1 MLTVG
6 LNSWERSFRT
16 KAALDP
22 GIVFAFI
29 NPWEGV
35 GPHSQA
41 TLLGGW

>member
-1 MLTVG
+1 MLMVG
-6 LNSWERSFRT
+6 LNSWERSGGT

-35 GPHSQA
+35 GPHSRA
-41 TLLGGW
+41 TLLGVW